1 MEAFNSYGFF
11 FKENL
16 DCIDDDCL
24 EFESERGSQ
33 SLSDTS
39 HGHEDDCD
47 LEDLEAKDE
56 DSVILEETDNQVR
69 VYLKEIGKVPL
80 LDKNEEIELA
90 KRIAQGDQEAKE
102 LLIKANLRLVVS
114 IAKKYINSGLPFLDL
129 VQEGNIGLMKA
140 VEKFDYRKGC
150 KFSTYAIWW
159 IRQSITRALADK
171 GRTIRIPVHTLDAI
185 KNMMKSHQ
193 RLTQE
198 MKKEPTIAEIAADMG
213 VSVQKIHE
221 LIGIIKNP
229 ISVETP
235 IDELGNYNIVDYIED
250 KNSASPID
258 TVFDVNLIEQIQK
271 VLKTLTKR
279 EKTIIEMRY
288 GIGTHKEQTLE
299 EIGKYFHL
307 TRERIRQIEE
317 KALQRL
323 KQPNRISPL
332 LDFINKS

>member
-1 MEAFNSYGFF
+1 MEAFSSYGFF
-11 FKENL
+11 FKEDL
-16 DCIDDDCL
+16 GCI
-24 EFESERGSQ
+24 
-33 SLSDTS
+33 
-39 HGHEDDCD
+39 EDDCAEFEPEHEEETLQD
-47 LEDLEAKDE
+47 KNLRDTHDE
-56 DSVILEETDNQVR
+56 HEVEVETKQVDSGFFDETDNQVR

-80 LDKNEEIELA
+80 LDKDEEVELA
-90 KRIAQGDQEAKE
+90 IRIAAGDEKAKE

-140 VEKFDYRKGC
+140 VEKFDHHKGC

-198 MKKEPTIAEIAADMG
+198 MKKEPTVSEIAMDMG
-213 VSVQKIHE
+213 VPVQKIHE
-221 LIGIIKNP
+221 LVGIIKNP

-250 KNSASPID
+250 KNSVSPMEM
-258 TVFDVNLIEQIQK
+258 VFDYNLIEQIQK

-288 GIGTHKEQTLE
+288 GIGVHKEQTLE

-323 KQPNRISPL
+323 KQPSRISPL
-332 LDFINKS
+332 ADFVNKS